1 MKKISFG
8 VLLFFFTIC
17 QVNAQQPN
25 SALNSVQHY
34 VSVENPKAFDS
45 SYNDLHFITGN
56 NLHYLYPAYQLMG
69 QKEKFIRTFSYPLYY
84 DLLSQTASFLGD
96 YSAALDYQHRSDTIP
111 PTDVELRQIAKSIQ
125 QLKNIKHVDAR
136 RYINFVSSQYRVI
149 MLNEAYNKPLHRAFA
164 LTMLD
169 DLYNRGFRYLAMEML
184 NPMTDQELTKVTYK
198 TGHFATEPVAG
209 EMIRHALDLGYKL
222 VAYEDPY
229 ADRHSATERDS
240 IEAVNLAKILKAD
253 PDAKMLVY
261 AGYGRIAKK
270 ASSPD
275 YTPMGVAFKR
285 ISGIDALSIDQ
296 TDMTEESN
304 FPFGKAFY
312 DAYMEKFPVTSPS
325 IALDNDKAV
334 NVTGTELY
342 DLAIIHPKTIY
353 MDARPTWLGFANR
366 RRPTYIKTT
375 NRDIFLV
382 QAYYQYE
389 SKGMRPGEVV
399 PADQSYFSTGKGY
412 YTLYL
417 RRGLYILIF
426 KDLGYKTLYTQHL
439 EVN

>member
-1 MKKISFG
+1 
-8 VLLFFFTIC
+8 
-17 QVNAQQPN
+17 
-25 SALNSVQHY
+25 
-34 VSVENPKAFDS
+34 
-45 SYNDLHFITGN
+45 
-56 NLHYLYPAYQLMG
+56 
-69 QKEKFIRTFSYPLYY
+69 
-84 DLLSQTASFLGD
+84 
-96 YSAALDYQHRSDTIP
+96 
-111 PTDVELRQIAKSIQ
+111 
-125 QLKNIKHVDAR
+125 
-136 RYINFVSSQYRVI
+136 
-149 MLNEAYNKPLHRAFA
+149 
-164 LTMLD
+164 
-169 DLYNRGFRYLAMEML
+169 
-184 NPMTDQELTKVTYK
+184 
-198 TGHFATEPVAG
+198 
-209 EMIRHALDLGYKL
+209 
-222 VAYEDPY
+222 
-229 ADRHSATERDS
+229 
-240 IEAVNLAKILKAD
+240 
-253 PDAKMLVY
+253 
-261 AGYGRIAKK
+261 
-270 ASSPD
+270 
-275 YTPMGVAFKR
+275 MGVAFKR